1 MNAQTAPEALPTWR
15 IRRALRASTLP
26 SDSRHIM
33 HVLADIADNL
43 TSELPPRRTP
53 STRQLAV
60 ETGLSE
66 STVIRRRTEL
76 EAGGWLILTRPTP
89 EQSARHDRIRYRLA
103 IPPEGAH
110 RDHERA
116 AHQLGR
122 MLAGEEPGVQLDT
135 PRFPAVSQTPAG
147 VSESQ
152 PGGSQAD
159 TPPEPDCQPDTP
171 GVSHSHPGGVSV
183 TPLYKDDHLDH
194 QDHQKPPAA
203 AGDRAQRLQT
213 AEELTDAFWRVHGPG
228 SAQRRQAVR
237 AVVITAVAD
246 NGVPRDV
253 AAHALNALAVA
264 GQQITPDSLT
274 KALARMRQTDPE
286 TAPAPSIPKPP
297 RRLCQVHPMVELT
310 ESGLCHSCAGDARAA
325 PDDDLD
331 PPAPDDAYGR
341 RIPPPRPHDALREH
355 A

>member
-1 MNAQTAPEALPTWR
+1 
-15 IRRALRASTLP
+15 
-26 SDSRHIM
+26 M

-53 STRQLAV
+53 STAQLAR
-60 ETGLSE
+60 ETGLSK
-66 STVIRRRTEL
+66 STVIRRRGEL
-76 EAGGWLILTRPTP
+76 EAEGWLILIRPSP
-89 EQSARHDRIRYRLA
+89 EESVRHARIKYRLA
-103 IPPEGAH
+103 IPAEGAH

-122 MLAGEEPGVQLDT
+122 MLQGGEAEPHADLARQPGVPLNT
-135 PRFPAVSQTPAG
+135 AG
-147 VSESQ
+147 VSDSD
-152 PGGSQAD
+152 PSCIQAD
-159 TPPEPDCQPDTP
+159 TPSDQWGVTQPLH
-171 GVSHSHPGGVSV
+171 GVSDSHPGGVSV
-183 TPLYKDDHLDH
+183 TPLYKEDHQDH

-213 AEELTDAFWRVHGPG
+213 AEELTDAFWRVHGAG

-246 NGVPRDV
+246 NGVPRDA

-274 KALARMRQTDPE
+274 KALARMRP
-286 TAPAPSIPKPP
+286 AAAPPPPPAPVPKPP
-297 RRLCQVHPMVELT
+297 RRLCQVHPLVELT
-310 ESGLCHSCAGDARAA
+310 ESGLCHSCAADARAA
-325 PDDDLD
+325 PQEFDA
-331 PPAPDDAYGR
+331 PPTTGAAYSR
-341 RIPPPRPHDALREH
+341 SIPSPRPNDAQKEH

>member
-1 MNAQTAPEALPTWR
+1 MSAGTPEALPTWR

-53 STRQLAV
+53 STAQLAR
-60 ETGLSE
+60 ETGLSK
-66 STVIRRRTEL
+66 STVIRRRNEL
-76 EAGGWLILTRPTP
+76 EAEGWVILVRPTP
-89 EQSARHDRIRYRLA
+89 EESVRHDRIKYRLA
-103 IPPEGAH
+103 IPAEGAH

-116 AHQLGR
+116 AHQLGLV
-122 MLAGEEPGVQLDT
+122 LAGGESETQPDLSRPPGVT
-135 PRFPAVSQTPAG
+135 ETPAG
-147 VSESQ
+147 VSESDPSCIQ
-152 PGGSQAD
+152 PD
-159 TPPEPDCQPDTP
+159 TPPDQSGVTQPPP
-171 GVSHSHPGGVSV
+171 GVSHSHPGDVSL
-183 TPLYKDDHLDH
+183 TPLYKEDH
-194 QDHQKPPAA
+194 QDHQNHQKPPAA
-203 AGDRAQRLQT
+203 AGDRAQRLQI

-253 AAHALNALAVA
+253 TAHALNALAVA

-274 KALARMRQTDPE
+274 KALARMRHAD
-286 TAPAPSIPKPP
+286 APAPPPPAAVPKPP
-297 RRLCQVHPMVELT
+297 RRLCEIHPLVELT
-310 ESGLCHSCAGDARAA
+310 ESGLCNSCAGDARAA
-325 PDDDLD
+325 PQDFDA
-331 PPAPDDAYGR
+331 PPIDTAYGQH
-341 RIPPPRPHDALREH
+341 IPSPRSHDAERDP